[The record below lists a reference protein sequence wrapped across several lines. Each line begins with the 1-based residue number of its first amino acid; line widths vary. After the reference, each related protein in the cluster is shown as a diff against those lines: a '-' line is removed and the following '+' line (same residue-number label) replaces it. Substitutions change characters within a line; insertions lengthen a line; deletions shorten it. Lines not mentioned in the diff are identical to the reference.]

1 MCLPFSHS
9 TEHGRDLFDAGAV
22 DQMISAALDC
32 PFADVKGK
40 AGKDK
45 LRAVFDALD
54 TSGDGIVDSEE
65 LEDLGRMGHSATWLN
80 ALQTY
85 QERTGLSGLD
95 FDTFCKVLG
104 YKHMLTDEAEED
116 RNISLSEAIAPGATY
131 HTKAAFLFEKMNHW
145 AGDGD
150 VTTFDPDDHT
160 LSLHDLAYVLSQ
172 YGIPPGE
179 AKQAMR
185 K

>member
-1 MCLPFSHS
+1 
-9 TEHGRDLFDAGAV
+9 
-22 DQMISAALDC
+22 MISAALDC

-40 AGKDK
+40 DGKDK

-54 TSGDGIVDSEE
+54 TSCDGIVDSAE
-65 LEDLGRMGHSATWLN
+65 LKGLAQMGHSADWLH

-85 QERTGLSGLD
+85 QDRTGQTGLD
-95 FDTFCKVLG
+95 FETFCKVLG
-104 YKHMLTDEAEED
+104 YRHMLTDEDEYRSYTLE
-116 RNISLSEAIAPGATY
+116 EAIAPEATY
-131 HTKAAFLFEKMNHW
+131 DTKATFLFEKMNHW

-150 VTTFDPDDHT
+150 VTTFDPDDET

-179 AKQAMR
+179 SKQLMR

>member
-1 MCLPFSHS
+1 VCSPFSYS

-22 DQMISAALDC
+22 DQMICAALKC

-40 AGKDK
+40 EGKEK

-54 TSGDGIVDSEE
+54 TSGDGIVDAEE
-65 LEDLGRMGHSATWLN
+65 LKNLAQMGHSADWLLS
-80 ALQTY
+80 LQTY
-85 QERTGLSGLD
+85 QERTGQSGLD
-95 FDTFCKVLG
+95 FVTFCKVLG
-104 YKHMLTDEAEED
+104 YKSRLTDDENLHRSFKLE
-116 RNISLSEAIAPGATY
+116 EAIAPSATY
-131 HTKAAFLFEKMNHW
+131 HTKASFLFEKMNDW
-145 AGDGD
+145 AADSD
-150 VTTFDPDDHT
+150 VATHAADDS

-179 AKQAMR
+179 AKLVMR